1 MLFEDRNENK
11 IEITKSASCMKILRE
26 FAKFKIMLINNAN
39 KWYIYIERE

>member
-26 FAKFKIMLINNAN
+26 FAKFKIMLIN
-39 KWYIYIERE
+39 